1 MLFNSIQF
9 LALYLPITMVG
20 FFWLGAR
27 SKLAA
32 AWWLA
37 IASLVFYAGWSW
49 RYVPLLLCSVGFNF
63 VFGSLI
69 ARSSQRPLAARV
81 LLAGAVAA
89 NLLLLGYFKYADF
102 FIANWNWAFHQRVDP
117 LHLILP
123 LGISFFTFTQIAFLV
138 DTSKGIATEPRFS
151 HYLLFVTYFPHL
163 IAGPVLHHKEMMPQF
178 GSEATYRFSWHDV
191 AVGLAIF
198 AIGLFKKTV
207 LADGIAPHV
216 GSAFAAAGRGDA
228 LHLLQAWG
236 GALAYSLQLYF
247 DFSGYSDMAIG
258 LSRMFGVKLPLNFD
272 SPYKARNIS
281 DFWRRWHMTLSRF
294 LRDYLYVPLG
304 GNRHGSL
311 RRYVNLVITMFLGGL
326 WHGAAWTFAV
336 WGLLHGAYLAVN
348 HGFQAL
354 KPRLPRFIRT
364 PRLAAVLSIGL
375 TYLVVVFGW
384 VFFRAESLPAAFAI
398 LVGMFGG
405 NGIAIPD
412 ALLIRAPALVQSAT
426 AALGIRPELG
436 GGTEFVVL
444 WTKIVL
450 LHVIVFAMPNTQ
462 QIMCRFQPA
471 LDFREPGGG
480 SRLLVAAFDLRS
492 AMAIGAL
499 GGLGLLAMSRHSEFL
514 YYQF

>member
-9 LALYLPITMVG
+9 LALFLPITMLG

-27 SKLAA
+27 NKSAA

-37 IASLVFYAGWSW
+37 LASLVFYAGWSW
-49 RYVPLLLCSVGFNF
+49 RYVPLLLGSTSFNYCVGLLLTRN
-63 VFGSLI
+63 
-69 ARSSQRPLAARV
+69 RHRPFASRM
-81 LLAGAVAA
+81 LLAGGITA

-102 FIANWNWAFHQRVDP
+102 FITNWNLAFHADFDP
-117 LHLILP
+117 LHLVLP

-138 DTSKGIATEPRFS
+138 DTCKGIATEPRFS

-178 GSEATYRFSWHDV
+178 GSSSTYRFSWHDV
-191 AVGLAIF
+191 AVGTAIF

-216 GSAFAAAGRGDA
+216 GGPFTVAAQGDP
-228 LHLLQAWG
+228 LHFLQAWG
-236 GALAYSLQLYF
+236 AVLAYTLQLYF

-311 RRYVNLVITMFLGGL
+311 RRYLNLIITMVLGGL

-348 HGFQAL
+348 HAFQAL
-354 KPRLPRFIRT
+354 KPRLPRLVRSAG
-364 PRLAAVLSIGL
+364 LAAALSVAL
-375 TYLVVVFGW
+375 TYLATVVAW
-384 VFFRAESLPAAFAI
+384 VFFRAESLTAAWAM
-398 LVGMFGG
+398 LGAMLGA
-405 NGIAIPD
+405 NGIALPD
-412 ALLIRAPALVQSAT
+412 ALLIRAPQLLQST
-426 AALGIRPELG
+426 AAAVGIRPELG
-436 GGTEFVVL
+436 GGTDFVVL

-450 LHVIVFAMPNTQ
+450 LHVVVFALPNTQ
-462 QIMCRFQPA
+462 RIMGRFEPA
-471 LDFREPGGG
+471 LDFRPPVRGH
-480 SRLLVAAFDLRS
+480 RLTAAFDVRW
-492 AMAIGAL
+492 AMTIGAL
-499 GGLGLLAMSRHSEFL
+499 GGLGLLAMTRHSEFL

>member
-1 MLFNSIQF
+1 MLFNSTAF
-9 LALYLPITMVG
+9 LALFLPITMAG

-37 IASLVFYAGWSW
+37 FASLVFYAGWSW
-49 RYVPLLLCSVGFNF
+49 RYVPLLVGSVGFNF
-63 VFGSLI
+63 LCGRLI
-69 ARSSQRPLAARV
+69 SQSRARPRIQKAA
-81 LLAGAVAA
+81 LGGAIAA

-102 FIANWNWAFHQRVDP
+102 LINNWNTVFDQHVEL

-138 DTSKGIATEPRFS
+138 DTYKGIATEPRFS
-151 HYLLFVTYFPHL
+151 HYLVFVTYFPHL

-178 GSEATYRFSWHDV
+178 GSATTYRLSWPDV

-216 GSAFAAAGRGDA
+216 GHAFAAAGRGEPV
-228 LHLLQAWG
+228 HLLQAWG
-236 GALAYSLQLYF
+236 AVLAYTLQLYF

-272 SPYKARNIS
+272 SPYKATNIS
-281 DFWRRWHMTLSRF
+281 NFWRRWHMTLSRF

-304 GNRHGSL
+304 GNRHGRV

-348 HGFQAL
+348 HAFQAL
-354 KPRLPRFIRT
+354 RPRLPRLIRS
-364 PRLAAVLSIGL
+364 PWLSAVASVGL
-375 TYLVVVFGW
+375 TYVAVVVGW
-384 VFFRAESLPAAFAI
+384 VFFRSESLGAAYRM
-398 LVGMFGG
+398 LGGMFGT
-405 NGIAIPD
+405 NGVAMPD
-412 ALLIRAPALVQSAT
+412 ALLIRAPAAMQSAA

-436 GGTEFVVL
+436 GGSEFVIL
-444 WTKIVL
+444 WSKIML
-450 LHVIVFAMPNTQ
+450 LHVVVFAMPNTQ
-462 QIMCRFQPA
+462 QLMGRFEPA
-471 LDFREPGGG
+471 LDFRAPPG
-480 SRLLVAAFDLRS
+480 RQAFVASFDRRWAVTL
-492 AMAIGAL
+492 GAL
-499 GGLGLLAMSRHSEFL
+499 GGLGLLAMTRHSEFL

>member
-9 LALYLPITMVG
+9 LALFLPITMLG

-27 SKLAA
+27 SRSAA

-37 IASLVFYAGWSW
+37 LASLVFYAGWSW
-49 RYVPLLLCSVGFNF
+49 RYVPLLLASVGFNF
-63 VFGSLI
+63 TCGLLLSRCRGKPVAGKVCLASGI
-69 ARSSQRPLAARV
+69 AT
-81 LLAGAVAA
+81 

-102 FIANWNWAFHQRVDP
+102 FIVNWNLAFHAHLDP
-117 LHLILP
+117 LHLVLP

-138 DTSKGIATEPRFS
+138 DTYKGIAAEPRFS

-178 GSEATYRFSWHDV
+178 GSRSTYRFSWQDV
-191 AVGLAIF
+191 AVGTAIF

-216 GSAFAAAGRGDA
+216 GGTFTAAARGDA
-228 LHLLQAWG
+228 LHLFQAWG
-236 GALAYSLQLYF
+236 AVLAYTMQLYF

-304 GNRHGSL
+304 GNRYGKL
-311 RRYVNLVITMFLGGL
+311 RRYLNLILTMFLGGL

-348 HGFQAL
+348 HAFQAV
-354 KPRLPRFIRT
+354 KPRLPRLIRSVW
-364 PRLAAVLSIGL
+364 LAGALSVAL
-375 TYLVVVFGW
+375 TYLATVVGW
-384 VFFRAESLPAAFAI
+384 VFFRAESLQAAWNI
-398 LVGMFGG
+398 LAAMLGG
-405 NGIAIPD
+405 NGVALPD
-412 ALLIRAPALVQSAT
+412 ALLIRAPTFLQSA
-426 AALGIRPELG
+426 AAAVGIRPELG

-450 LHVIVFAMPNTQ
+450 LHVVVFTLPNTQ
-462 QIMCRFQPA
+462 QIMGRFEPA
-471 LDFREPGGG
+471 LDFHAPARRH
-480 SRLLVAAFDLRS
+480 RLTATFGLRW
-492 AMAIGAL
+492 ATAIGAL
-499 GGLGLLAMSRHSEFL
+499 GGLGLLAMTRHSEFL